1 MKVRVIVATLGERES
16 LENCFRSIKNQEL
29 PDKEVIIVTPLKK
42 LKKVEELAKNIF
54 EINYKIIED
63 ANNGLSA
70 AINQGF
76 NAKGDFKYFCWIND
90 DDQLEAGSLQRSV
103 SFMETNKD
111 YSAVVGNLKYK
122 FEKSKKVIINKV
134 SKVNLLISEIGPNLI
149 PQPGSLIRKDKINN
163 FLLNEK
169 YNYAMDLDLF
179 LRLKKNGKIGIIKE
193 VQAILNYDL
202 NTITLKNRK
211 EASKEAFKIRKL
223 NAKNTLFKLL
233 NVILYLPTVFLMYF
247 VKSLIKS

>member
-1 MKVRVIVATLGERES
+1 MKVRVIVATLGERKS
-16 LENCFRSIKNQEL
+16 LESCFESIKKQEL
-29 PDKEVIIVTPLKK
+29 SEIEVVIVTPLDSLGKVDQIAK
-42 LKKVEELAKNIF
+42 HTLKS
-54 EINYKIIED
+54 NYQIIED

-76 NAKGDFKYFCWIND
+76 NATGDFKYFCWIND
-90 DDQLEAGSLQRSV
+90 DDQFEAGSLQRSV
-103 SFMETNKD
+103 LFMERNQD
-111 YSAVVGNLKYK
+111 YSAVVGTLKYK
-122 FEKSKKVIINKV
+122 FENSKKIIFNKV
-134 SKVNLLISEIGPNLI
+134 SKVSLLISEIGPNLI
-149 PQPGSLIRKDKINN
+149 PQPGSLIRKDKIMN

-233 NVILYLPTVFLMYF
+233 NVIFYLPTVFLMYL

>member
-16 LENCFRSIKNQEL
+16 LENCFRSIKNQEFL
-29 PDKEVIIVTPLKK
+29 DLEVVIITPYEK
-42 LKKVEELAKNIF
+42 LKRVEELAKNIF
-54 EINYKIIED
+54 KINYQIIED

-76 NAKGDFKYFCWIND
+76 NATGDFKYFCWIND
-90 DDQLEAGSLQRSV
+90 DDQLEGGSLQRSV
-103 SFMETNKD
+103 SFMETNQD
-111 YSAVVGNLKYK
+111 YSAVVGTLKYK
-122 FEKSKKVIINKV
+122 FENSNKVIFNKISKV
-134 SKVNLLISEIGPNLI
+134 SLLISEIGPNLI
-149 PQPGSLIRKDKINN
+149 PQPGSLIRNDKINN

-223 NAKNTLFKLL
+223 NAKNTVFKLL
-233 NVILYLPTVFLMYF
+233 NVIFYLPTVFLMYF